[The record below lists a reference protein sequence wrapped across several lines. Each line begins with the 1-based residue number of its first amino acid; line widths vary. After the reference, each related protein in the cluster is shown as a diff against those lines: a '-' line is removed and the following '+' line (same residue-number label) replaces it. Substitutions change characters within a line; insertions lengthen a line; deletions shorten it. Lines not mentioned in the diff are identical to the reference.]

1 MSRQEKRANERRR
14 NKILHKITLAAG
26 EGVGRAV
33 AFTFALATNGFAAEP
48 KAAEPKPAEQQKQE
62 EFALPQVTVT
72 EQKNPYVVPNLGLQR
87 LPEPVQDIPQS
98 ITIVPREI
106 MNEQAATSLRDAMR
120 NVTGISITASEA
132 GGSQGDGFTL
142 RGFSARNDMY
152 LDGVRDQGT
161 YFRDTFNIQSVEVL
175 KGPASIYFGRG
186 STGGIINQVSK
197 APQLEGFYDGTA
209 SAGSGPY
216 FRGTA
221 DINQP
226 LGPTMALRLNAM
238 AHHADI
244 VDRDH
249 VKVTRQGFAPTLS
262 LGLGT
267 PTQMNFS
274 YFFQHENNI
283 PDYGFPFFHG
293 EPVRVDRGTWYGLT
307 KDDYEKTYTNIGTIS
322 LNHQFSDALNLRSAF
337 RYSNVRRDVEPSIP
351 ALTCVAP
358 TTCGAGATITG
369 VTRSR
374 PDRHTTEGIADSQTD
389 LTGRFNTFGFG
400 HTLTSGIELSWETFD
415 NLRYAS
421 AGPSTSLNDPNNNQT
436 PNSKTLAVKAF
447 TNAAGFGIYA
457 ADQIALHEW
466 FDIIGGVRWDYFS
479 ADQQNKLPGQVN
491 FDSLDKMFSYR
502 GGLVFHPTPQQSYYF
517 SYASAFNPSAEG
529 LTLAANNQST
539 PPEKNEIF
547 EIGSKFLLMGG
558 ALTLQGALFTIEKTN
573 ARTLDPILNV
583 QVLDGK
589 QRSRGV
595 EFSVAGRVLPGWNVW
610 AGYTFLDAKILK
622 SKDRQTVEGV
632 DISVQGKVPMN
643 VPKYSATLWTT
654 YDFLDKWQVGGG
666 PTYVGSRF
674 ANNSNVNEVPGYVR
688 WDATVAYNI
697 TERIQCRLNAQ
708 NLTNAAFIESIHP
721 SHVVPG
727 AGRTFIASTFFRF

>member
-33 AFTFALATNGFAAEP
+33 AFTLALATNGFAAEQE
-48 KAAEPKPAEQQKQE
+48 KKE
-62 EFALPQVTVT
+62 EFALPPVVVTDQV
-72 EQKNPYVVPNLGLQR
+72 NPYVVPNLGLQR
-87 LPEPVQDIPQS
+87 LPEPVQNIPQS
-98 ITIVPREI
+98 ITIVPRQILE
-106 MNEQAATSLRDAMR
+106 EQAATTLRDALR

-152 LDGVRDQGT
+152 LDGIRDQGT
-161 YFRDTFNIQSVEVL
+161 YFRDTFNIENVEVL

-197 APQLEGFYDGTA
+197 APRLEGFYDGTA
-209 SAGSGPY
+209 SVGSGPY
-216 FRGTA
+216 FRGTT

-226 LGPTMALRLNAM
+226 LSPTIALRVNAM
-238 AHHADI
+238 AQHADI

-249 VKVTRQGFAPTLS
+249 VKVTRQGFAPTLT

-267 PTQMNFS
+267 PTQMTFN
-274 YFFQHENNI
+274 YFFQHEANI
-283 PDYGFPFFHG
+283 PDYGFPFFNG
-293 EPVRVDRGTWYGLT
+293 KPVRVDRDTWYGLT

-322 LNHQFSDALNLRSAF
+322 LNHRFSDDLNLRSAF
-337 RYSNVRRDVEPSIP
+337 RYSNVSRDVDPSIP
-351 ALTCVAP
+351 ALACVAP
-358 TTCGAGATITG
+358 TTCGPGAIITG
-369 VTRSR
+369 ITRSR
-374 PDRHTTEGIADSQTD
+374 PERHTTESIADSQTD
-389 LTGRFNTFGFG
+389 LTARFNTFGFK
-400 HTLTSGIELSWETFD
+400 HTLSSGIELSWDRFD

-421 AGPSTSLNDPNNNQT
+421 AGPATTLNNPNNGQT
-436 PNSKTLAVKAF
+436 PNAKTLGVDAL
-447 TNAAGFGIYA
+447 TNAAGFGIYG
-457 ADQIALHEW
+457 ADQIALHEY

-479 ADQQNKLPGQVN
+479 ANQENKLPGQVN

-502 GGLVFHPTPQQSYYF
+502 GGLVFHPNPQQSYYF
-517 SYASAFNPSAEG
+517 SYATAFNPSAEG
-529 LTLAANNQST
+529 LTLAANNQAT

-558 ALTLQGALFTIEKTN
+558 ALTLQGALFQIEKTN
-573 ARTLDPILNV
+573 ARTNDPILGV

-595 EFSVAGRVLPGWNVW
+595 ELSAAGRVLPGWNVF

-622 SKDRQTVEGV
+622 SNDTQVVEGV
-632 DISVQGKVPMN
+632 TYSLQGKVPQN
-643 VPKYSATLWTT
+643 VPKYTATLWST
-654 YDFLDKWQVGGG
+654 YDFLDKWQIGGG

-688 WDATVAYNI
+688 WDATVAYNVS
-697 TERIQCRLNAQ
+697 ERIQCRLNAQ
-708 NLTNAAFIESIHP
+708 NFTNSHFIESIHP

>member
-48 KAAEPKPAEQQKQE
+48 KVAEPKKEE

-72 EQKNPYVVPNLGLQR
+72 EQKSPYVVPSLGLQR

-98 ITIVPREI
+98 ITIVPRQIIE
-106 MNEQAATSLRDAMR
+106 EQAATTLRDALR
-120 NVTGISITASEA
+120 NVTGIGIAA
-132 GGSQGDGFTL
+132 GEGGGAQGDNFTL

-161 YFRDTFNIQSVEVL
+161 FFRDTFNIEAVEVL

-197 APQLEGFYDGTA
+197 APRLEGFYDGTA
-209 SAGSGPY
+209 SGGSGPY

-221 DINQP
+221 DINQQ
-226 LGPTMALRLNAM
+226 LSPTIALRVNAM
-238 AHHADI
+238 AQHADI

-249 VKVTRQGFAPTLS
+249 VKVTRQGFAPTLT

-267 PTQMNFS
+267 PTQMTFS
-274 YFFQHENNI
+274 YFFQHEDNI
-283 PDYGFPFFHG
+283 PDYGYPFFHG
-293 EPVRVDRGTWYGLT
+293 EPVRVNRDTWYGLT
-307 KDDYEKTYTNIGTIS
+307 KDDYEKTDANIGTVS
-322 LNHQFSDALNLRSAF
+322 LNHRFSDALNLRSAF
-337 RYSNVRRDVEPSIP
+337 RYSNVRRDLDVSIP
-351 ALTCVAP
+351 QTICAAP
-358 TTCGAGATITG
+358 TTCGPGAIITG
-369 VTRSR
+369 INRSR
-374 PDRHTTEGIADSQTD
+374 PERHTTEGIADSQTD
-389 LTGRFNTFGFG
+389 LTARFDTFGFG
-400 HTLTSGIELSWETFD
+400 HTLSSGIELSWETFD

-421 AGPSTSLNDPNNNQT
+421 TGPATTLNNPNNGQT
-436 PNSKTLAVKAF
+436 PNPKTLGVKAF

-466 FDIIGGVRWDYFS
+466 FDIIGGLRWDYFS
-479 ADQQNKLPGQVN
+479 ADQQNKLPGQVD
-491 FDSLDKMFSYR
+491 FDSTDKMLSYR

-517 SYASAFNPSAEG
+517 SYATAFNPSAEG
-529 LTLAANNQST
+529 LTLAVNNQAT

-573 ARTLDPILNV
+573 ARTTDPILGV

-595 EFSVAGRVLPGWNVW
+595 EFSAAGRILPGWNVFT
-610 AGYTFLDAKILK
+610 GYTFLDAKILK
-622 SKDRQTVEGV
+622 SKDVQTVEGV
-632 DISVQGKVPMN
+632 PIPVQGKVPQN
-643 VPKYSATLWTT
+643 VPKYSGTLWTT

-674 ANNSNVNEVPGYVR
+674 ANNSNANEVPGYVR
-688 WDATVAYNI
+688 WDATVAYNF

-708 NLTNAAFIESIHP
+708 NFTNKHYIESVHP

>member
-33 AFTFALATNGFAAEP
+33 AFTFALATNAFAAEQE
-48 KAAEPKPAEQQKQE
+48 KKE
-62 EFALPQVTVT
+62 EFALPPVVVTD
-72 EQKNPYVVPNLGLQR
+72 QSNPYVVPNLGLQR
-87 LPEPVQDIPQS
+87 LPEPVQNIPQS
-98 ITIVPREI
+98 ITIVPRQILE
-106 MNEQAATSLRDAMR
+106 EQAATTLRDAMR
-120 NVTGISITASEA
+120 NVTGIGIAA
-132 GGSQGDGFTL
+132 GEGGGAQGDNFTL

-161 YFRDTFNIQSVEVL
+161 YFRDTFNIEAVEVL

-197 APQLEGFYDGTA
+197 APRLEGFYDGTA
-209 SAGSGPY
+209 SGGSGPY

-226 LGPTMALRLNAM
+226 LSPTIALRVNAM
-238 AHHADI
+238 AQHADI

-249 VKVTRQGFAPTLS
+249 VKVTRQGFAPTLT

-267 PTQMNFS
+267 PTQMTFN
-274 YFFQHENNI
+274 YFFQHEDNI
-283 PDYGFPFFHG
+283 PDYGFPFFNG
-293 EPVRVDRGTWYGLT
+293 QPVRVNRDTWYGLT
-307 KDDYEKTYTNIGTIS
+307 KDDYEKTYTNMGTVS
-322 LNHQFSDALNLRSAF
+322 LNHRFSDQLNLRSAF
-337 RYSNVRRDVEPSIP
+337 RYSNVSRDLDVSIP
-351 ALTCVAP
+351 AVTCVAP
-358 TTCGAGATITG
+358 ATCGPGAIITG
-369 VTRSR
+369 ITRSR
-374 PDRHTTEGIADSQTD
+374 PERHTTESIADSQTD
-389 LTGRFNTFGFG
+389 LTARFDTFGFK
-400 HTLTSGIELSWETFD
+400 HTLTSGIEVSWDRFD
-415 NLRYAS
+415 NLRYTS
-421 AGPSTSLNDPNNNQT
+421 AGPATTLNNPNNNQT
-436 PNSKTLAVKAF
+436 PNAKTLGVDAL
-447 TNAAGFGIYA
+447 TNAAGFGIYG
-457 ADQIALHEW
+457 ADQIALHEY

-479 ADQQNKLPGQVN
+479 ANQENKLPGQVD
-491 FDSLDKMFSYR
+491 FDSTDRMLSYR

-517 SYASAFNPSAEG
+517 SYATAFNPSAEG
-529 LTLAANNQST
+529 LTLAANNQAT

-573 ARTLDPILNV
+573 ARTNDPILGV

-595 EFSVAGRVLPGWNVW
+595 ELGAAGRVLTGWNVF
-610 AGYTFLDAKILK
+610 AGFTYLDAKILK
-622 SKDRQTVEGV
+622 SNDTQVVEGV
-632 DISVQGKVPMN
+632 TYSLQGKVPQN
-643 VPKYSATLWTT
+643 VPKYTATLWST
-654 YDFLDKWQVGGG
+654 YDFLDKWQIGGG

-674 ANNSNVNEVPGYVR
+674 ANNSNVNEVPGYIR
-688 WDATVAYNI
+688 WDATVAYNVS
-697 TERIQCRLNAQ
+697 ERIQCRLNAQ
-708 NLTNAAFIESIHP
+708 NFTNSHFIESVHP

>member
-1 MSRQEKRANERRR
+1 M
-14 NKILHKITLAAG
+14 
-26 EGVGRAV
+26 
-33 AFTFALATNGFAAEP
+33 
-48 KAAEPKPAEQQKQE
+48 
-62 EFALPQVTVT
+62 
-72 EQKNPYVVPNLGLQR
+72 PNLGLQR

-106 MNEQAATSLRDAMR
+106 MNEQAATTLRDALR
-120 NVTGISITASEA
+120 NVSGIGIAA
-132 GGSQGDGFTL
+132 GEGGGAQGDNFTL
-142 RGFSARNDMY
+142 RGFNARNDIY

-175 KGPASIYFGRG
+175 KGPASVYFGRG

-197 APQLEGFYDGTA
+197 APQLEGFYDGTV

-226 LGPTMALRLNAM
+226 LGPNMALRLNAM

-249 VKVTRQGFAPTLS
+249 VKVTRQGVAPSFTI
-262 LGLGT
+262 GLGT
-267 PTQMNFS
+267 PTQMNFN
-274 YFFQHENNI
+274 YFFQHEDNI
-283 PDYGFPFFHG
+283 PDYGFSFFNG
-293 EPVRVDRGTWYGLT
+293 EPVRVNRDTWYGLT
-307 KDDYEKTYTNIGTIS
+307 KHDYEKTYANVGTIS

-337 RYSNVRRDVEPSIP
+337 RYSNVRRDLDVSIP
-351 ALTCVAP
+351 ATVCVAP
-358 TTCGAGATITG
+358 VTCGPGAIITG
-369 VTRSR
+369 ITRSR
-374 PDRHTTEGIADSQTD
+374 PERHTTESIWDSQTD
-389 LTGRFNTFGFG
+389 LTARFNTFGFG
-400 HTLTSGIELSWETFD
+400 HTLTSGIEFSWDRFD

-421 AGPSTSLNDPNNNQT
+421 AGPTTTVNNPNNNQN
-436 PNSKTLAVKAF
+436 PNPKTLGVSTL
-447 TNAAGFGIYA
+447 TNAAGVGIYA

-479 ADQQNKLPGQVN
+479 ADQQNKLPGQVD
-491 FDSLDKMFSYR
+491 FDSTDNPWSYR

-517 SYASAFNPSAEG
+517 SYGSSFNPSAEG
-529 LTLAANNQST
+529 LVLAANNQAT
-539 PPEKNEIF
+539 PPERNEIF

-573 ARTLDPILNV
+573 ARTTDPILGV

-595 EFSVAGRVLPGWNVW
+595 EFSVAGRSS
-610 AGYTFLDAKILK
+610 AG
-622 SKDRQTVEGV
+622 VERMGRLHFSRREDSQV
-632 DISVQGKVPMN
+632 QGRSDCRRSNLLLQGKVPQN
-643 VPKYSATLWTT
+643 IPKYSATLWTT

-674 ANNSNVNEVPGYVR
+674 ANNSNSNEVPGYVR
-688 WDATVAYNI
+688 WDATVAYNV
-697 TERIQCRLNAQ
+697 TEKIQCRLNAQ
-708 NLTNAAFIESIHP
+708 NFTNSAFIESVHP

-727 AGRTFIASTFFRF
+727 AGRTFIASTNFRF

>member
-14 NKILHKITLAAG
+14 NRLFHKIALSAG

-48 KAAEPKPAEQQKQE
+48 QVSEPKKEE
-62 EFALPQVTVT
+62 EFALPPVTVT
-72 EQKNPYVVPNLGLQR
+72 EQKSPYVVPNLGLQR

-98 ITIVPREI
+98 ITIVPRQI
-106 MNEQAATSLRDAMR
+106 MEEQQATTLRDALR
-120 NVTGISITASEA
+120 NVSGIGIAA
-132 GGSQGDGFTL
+132 GEGGGAQGDNFTL

-152 LDGVRDQGT
+152 LDGIRDQGT
-161 YFRDTFNIQSVEVL
+161 YFRDTFNIQNVEVL

-197 APQLEGFYDGTA
+197 LPQLEGGYDGTF
-209 SAGSGPY
+209 SAGSGAL

-226 LGPTMALRLNAM
+226 LSPTIALRLNAM
-238 AHHADI
+238 AHRADI
-244 VDRDH
+244 VARNH
-249 VKVTRQGFAPTLS
+249 VEVSRQGVAPTLS

-274 YFFQHENNI
+274 YFFQHEDNI

-293 EPVRVDRGTWYGLT
+293 KPVRVDRDTWYGLT
-307 KDDYEKTYTNIGTIS
+307 KDDYEQTHTNIGTVT
-322 LNHQFSDALNLRSAF
+322 LNHQFSDALSLNGAF
-337 RYSNVRRDVEPSIP
+337 RYSNVNRDLDVSIP
-351 ALTCVAP
+351 QTQCAP
-358 TTCGAGATITG
+358 ANCSGANAIITG
-369 VTRSR
+369 INRSR
-374 PDRHTTEGIADSQTD
+374 PERHTTESIMDSQVN
-389 LTGRFNTFGFG
+389 LTARFDTFGFK
-400 HTLTSGIELSWETFD
+400 HTLSSGIETSWDRFD

-421 AGPSTSLNDPNNNQT
+421 AGPATTLNNPNNNQT
-436 PNSKTLAVKAF
+436 PNAKTLNANAF
-447 TNAAGFGIYA
+447 TNAMDFGVFG
-457 ADQIALHEW
+457 ADQIALHEY

-479 ADQQNKLPGQVN
+479 ADQNNKLPGQID
-491 FDSLDKMFSYR
+491 FSSLDKMFSYR
-502 GGLVFHPTPQQSYYF
+502 GGVVFHPTPQQSYYF
-517 SYASAFNPSAEG
+517 SYATAFNPSAEG
-529 LTLAANNQST
+529 LTLNANNEST

-573 ARTLDPILNV
+573 ARTNDPILGV
-583 QVLDGK
+583 QVIDGK

-595 EFSVAGRVLPGWNVW
+595 EFSVAGRVLPGWNVF

-622 SKDRQTVEGV
+622 SNDTQTVEGV
-632 DISVQGKVPMN
+632 TYSLQGKVPQN
-643 VPKYSATLWTT
+643 IPKYSATLWTT
-654 YDFLDKWQVGGG
+654 YDFLDKWQIGGG
-666 PTYVGSRF
+666 PTYVGSRY
-674 ANNSNVNEVPGYVR
+674 ANNANVNQVPGYVR
-688 WDATVAYNI
+688 WDATIAYNV

-708 NLTNAAFIESIHP
+708 NFTNSAFIESVHP

-727 AGRTFIASTFFRF
+727 AGRTFIASTSFRF